1 MESDGPAR
9 LGAAWQRLD
18 VLVAASGRA
27 RLSEDAGD
35 IVRAALARVA
45 DAIAGAQQRGL
56 VRQDLSARAIAR
68 FLWGYPLAVLL
79 GAVVDARREELH
91 ALAGR
96 TFAMLTTDATR

>member
-1 MESDGPAR
+1 M
-9 LGAAWQRLD
+9 
-18 VLVAASGRA
+18 LVTASGGA
-27 RLSEDAGD
+27 RFTEDAGD